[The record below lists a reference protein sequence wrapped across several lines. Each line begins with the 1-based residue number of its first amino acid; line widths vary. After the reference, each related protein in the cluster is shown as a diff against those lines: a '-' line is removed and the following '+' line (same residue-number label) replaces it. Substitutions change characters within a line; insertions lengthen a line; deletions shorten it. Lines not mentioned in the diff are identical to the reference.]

1 MKIARLSRFEPPM
14 REAQYSRPQYVPQ
27 KCKRVEESSSRVEC
41 RANTVARLERIM
53 RVCGKF
59 FARLTVVS
67 IVACVIAVPLVS
79 AQQSLPTT
87 KLTLKGAVEMAVANS
102 RDIAEA
108 KLAVQLAQKNADV
121 DRSQFRPNIYAGSGA
136 AYTSGFPLAPGQ
148 GVPAI
153 FELSYSQSIFNPLAH
168 GQLRADEERASGQ
181 NNNVDAVRNSVM
193 VRAASAYLE
202 LGKIRRSLD
211 LLHKG
216 RESAQK
222 ITDSMR
228 QRVTAGYE
236 LPIEQ
241 TRAELAAAKIEQQ
254 IAQSEGRAETLAD
267 QLRDLLGL
275 KADQP
280 LELVDEDL
288 PPPVDQPVADLVA
301 QAIASD
307 PGVKLAESEQ
317 RAKEDILKGTRGSW
331 MPTISL
337 VGTYSVL
344 SKTNNYTEF
353 FNKFERNNVVA
364 GIQVQIPIFASRSN
378 ASVAVAQA
386 DASVAAM
393 DVKNKRSQLELQV
406 RSQARGVRETEMG
419 KEVARLE
426 LKLAQQNLGVVQAQ
440 FDSGRSTIRELGQAQ
455 LDENNKWLAFLD
467 ADFQRQQ
474 SELTLLQ
481 LTGQVGK
488 ILETGH

>member
-1 MKIARLSRFEPPM
+1 
-14 REAQYSRPQYVPQ
+14 
-27 KCKRVEESSSRVEC
+27 
-41 RANTVARLERIM
+41 M
-53 RVCGKF
+53 RVRGNLLVRSGGILIL
-59 FARLTVVS
+59 AL
-67 IVACVIAVPLVS
+67 AVGAPALW
-79 AQQSLPTT
+79 AQQPLPTA
-87 KLTLKGAVEMAVANS
+87 KLTLKRTVEMAVANS
-102 RDIAEA
+102 RDLSQA
-108 KLAVQLAQKNADV
+108 KLAVTLAQKTADV
-121 DRSQFRPNIYAGSGA
+121 DRSQFRPNLYAGSGA

-153 FELSYSQSIFNPLAH
+153 FELSFSQSIFNPEQH

-181 NNNVDAVRNSVM
+181 GNNVDAVRNAVM

-202 LGKIRRSLD
+202 LSKIRHSLE

-222 ITDSMR
+222 ISDAMR

-254 IAQSEGRAETLAD
+254 IAQSEGRADTLAD
-267 QLRDLLGL
+267 LLRDMVGL
-275 KADQP
+275 MTDQP

-288 PPPVDQPVADLVA
+288 PQPVEQPVADLVA
-301 QAIASD
+301 QALASD
-307 PGVKLAESEQ
+307 PGLKAAESEQ
-317 RAKEDILKGTRGSW
+317 RAKEYVLKGTRASW

-364 GIQVQIPIFASRSN
+364 GVQVQVPVFASRAN
-378 ASVAVAQA
+378 ASVALAQA

-393 DVKNKRSQLELQV
+393 DVKNKRTQLELQV
-406 RSQARGVRETEMG
+406 RSQARAVRETELG

-426 LKLAQQNLGVVQAQ
+426 LKLAQQNQGVVQAQ
-440 FDSGRSTIRELGQAQ
+440 FDQGRSTIRELGQAQ

-474 SELTLLQ
+474 AELALLQ

-488 ILETGH
+488 LLEIGH